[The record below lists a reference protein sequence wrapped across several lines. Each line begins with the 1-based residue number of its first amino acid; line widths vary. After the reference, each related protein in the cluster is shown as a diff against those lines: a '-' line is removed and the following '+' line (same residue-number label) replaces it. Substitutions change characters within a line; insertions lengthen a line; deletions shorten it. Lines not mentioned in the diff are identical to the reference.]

1 MIHTRYAF
9 AAIAKRKS
17 NPSYHNKPSEY
28 GMTLFRRILIAPLV
42 NKRMFPSMAAL
53 PFYRPNLTTEIPFF
67 HKAVK

>member
-42 NKRMFPSMAAL
+42 NTRIFPTKAAL
-53 PFYRPNLTTEIPFF
+53 PFYRPNLTTEIPLL